1 MKGTLPSKVFTW
13 NQIIQ
18 INVKWSVFGYM
29 YIICH
34 FHLKSWDNCLTIVAV
49 KKDVHFPI
57 IKALF
62 FLRKCKSLLSL
73 FNKITSA
80 VHTCYLDI
88 QDLPYALFSC
98 PKDLAQISHCIVLFS
113 LVLYNFQFVFFIFY
127 LYDCKTFNLCYI
139 IFVLYLRDS
148 LLLFDTKDFIG

>member
-1 MKGTLPSKVFTW
+1 MICLRIHVYNMSLSSKKLRQLPYNSRGQKGYTFPNNKSAILP
-13 NQIIQ
+13 
-18 INVKWSVFGYM
+18 
-29 YIICH
+29 
-34 FHLKSWDNCLTIVAV
+34 
-49 KKDVHFPI
+49 
-57 IKALF
+57 
-62 FLRKCKSLLSL
+62 RKCKSLLSL

-88 QDLPYALFSC
+88 QDLPYAPFSC

-127 LYDCKTFNLCYI
+127 LYNCKTFNLCYI